1 MIYDLWSMTIYDDL
15 WWSMM
20 IFDTWWLYDMIWYD
34 RVCIWINKLNP
45 YCHRGHVLKLKK
57 QFCNS
62 ELVQAE
68 EKYFKN
74 VAKVFEKLDTSGDV
88 AWFLFCQ
95 HYSWDLFVVV
105 GASCAVSKMLK
116 WVFFP
121 ILYTRDTHASACPY
135 VLVVSVTTYSSLPTC
150 VLDYL
155 LHRFVKYEPKEG
167 TEPPILRNLCS
178 LSGGFPHTR
187 CTHQKMLWSGDGL
200 LSWSEFEQL
209 LEDPKLRF
217 LLDKLEIAAGDACL
231 EIHGWQQS
239 FCTFAPLCKN

>member
-1 MIYDLWSMTIYDDL
+1 MIYDRWYLIYDIWQMIDDIWSLIYDDL

-20 IFDTWWLYDMIWYD
+20 IYDDIWYMMIIWYDMIWYDMIWYD

-74 VAKVFEKLDTSGDV
+74 VAKIFEKLDTSGDV

-135 VLVVSVTTYSSLPTC
+135 VLVVSVTTYSSLQRVFLIIC
-150 VLDYL
+150 
-155 LHRFVKYEPKEG
+155 
-167 TEPPILRNLCS
+167 
-178 LSGGFPHTR
+178 
-187 CTHQKMLWSGDGL
+187 CTDL
-200 LSWSEFEQL
+200 
-209 LEDPKLRF
+209 
-217 LLDKLEIAAGDACL
+217 
-231 EIHGWQQS
+231 
-239 FCTFAPLCKN
+239 